1 MAALSM
7 RFLGPILVAFLLAIS
22 EILVA
27 LLAKLLRYLA
37 KKTGHWS
44 LTHQLEL
51 RKMGAPQTEPTPESP
66 IYLSEILDLVVL
78 VPNDHRVPRIDDR

>member
-1 MAALSM
+1 MAVLSM
-7 RFLGPILVAFLLAIS
+7 RFLGPILMSFLLAIS

-44 LTHQLEL
+44 SN
-51 RKMGAPQTEPTPESP
+51 SP
-66 IYLSEILDLVVL
+66 MAG
-78 VPNDHRVPRIDDR
+78 